1 MPDDPRSSSSPATSG
16 EFNFDDSPP
25 VESPRIKRRSLNRR
39 APAPQPAAEEPEPPA
54 REPEPDRLEATASAP
69 AATPP
74 SAETPAPTRPAPY
87 GATTSSYR
95 PSAPSPSVPTQ
106 NSGLYYSAGARRE
119 PERPSTPT
127 PPMKPSTSIPSS
139 TGAALASPVSAFR
152 PQTGSTPRA
161 STASDFRA
169 NIDRQ
174 SREQKSVGDVLTY
187 IVYAIGALLV
197 ISAALAIYGGYT
209 LSRQIHQQSVTV
221 SDLDARYAAENKT
234 LNAALGATDDALAE
248 AQAQLH
254 RQEDMITRQQ
264 DTINKLVVTND
275 EIVNALKAERLTRA
289 SETAN
294 LRARVRS
301 LEDETTPAR

>member
-1 MPDDPRSSSSPATSG
+1 M
-16 EFNFDDSPP
+16 
-25 VESPRIKRRSLNRR
+25 K
-39 APAPQPAAEEPEPPA
+39 
-54 REPEPDRLEATASAP
+54 
-69 AATPP
+69 
-74 SAETPAPTRPAPY
+74 
-87 GATTSSYR
+87 
-95 PSAPSPSVPTQ
+95 
-106 NSGLYYSAGARRE
+106 
-119 PERPSTPT
+119 PSTPT
-127 PPMKPSTSIPSS
+127 PSSNGPSAAGLSTYRAIP
-139 TGAALASPVSAFR
+139 A
-152 PQTGSTPRA
+152 STPRA

-248 AQAQLH
+248 AQAQIH

-275 EIVNALKAERLTRA
+275 EIVNALKQERLTRA

>member
-1 MPDDPRSSSSPATSG
+1 M
-16 EFNFDDSPP
+16 
-25 VESPRIKRRSLNRR
+25 KRRSLKPRPS
-39 APAPQPAAEEPEPPA
+39 PAPQPAAVEPAPPL
-54 REPEPDRLEATASAP
+54 REPEPDRLEATAAAP
-69 AATPP
+69 TAPP
-74 SAETPAPTRPAPY
+74 PETPVSTRPAPY

-95 PSAPSPSVPTQ
+95 PSAPSPSVSTQ
-106 NSGLYYSAGARRE
+106 NSGLYYSSGVRRE

-127 PPMKPSTSIPSS
+127 PPMKPSTPTPSS
-139 TGAALASPVSAFR
+139 NGPSAAGLSTYRAIPA
-152 PQTGSTPRA
+152 STPRA

-248 AQAQLH
+248 AQAQIH

-275 EIVNALKAERLTRA
+275 EIVNALKQERLTRA

>member
-1 MPDDPRSSSSPATSG
+1 MKPITSTPSTNGGAPSS
-16 EFNFDDSPP
+16 
-25 VESPRIKRRSLNRR
+25 
-39 APAPQPAAEEPEPPA
+39 
-54 REPEPDRLEATASAP
+54 ATAV
-69 AATPP
+69 
-74 SAETPAPTRPAPY
+74 
-87 GATTSSYR
+87 SSYR
-95 PSAPSPSVPTQ
+95 PA
-106 NSGLYYSAGARRE
+106 
-119 PERPSTPT
+119 
-127 PPMKPSTSIPSS
+127 
-139 TGAALASPVSAFR
+139 
-152 PQTGSTPRA
+152 TGSAPRA

-197 ISAALAIYGGYT
+197 ISAGLAIYGGYT

-248 AQAQLH
+248 AQAQIH